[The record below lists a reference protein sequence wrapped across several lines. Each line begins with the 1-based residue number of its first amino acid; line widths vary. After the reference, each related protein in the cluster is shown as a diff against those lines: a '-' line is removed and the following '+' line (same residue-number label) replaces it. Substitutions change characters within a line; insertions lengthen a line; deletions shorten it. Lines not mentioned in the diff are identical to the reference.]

1 MSRLRAFFADYFGKG
16 PGAPKY
22 ATGLEIPEDDQL
34 PEDTAP
40 KYAAGR
46 RPSVSPRIP
55 PARRDGCHRGL
66 DCRAPPGRLPKVF
79 PAGEETLP
87 WG

>member
-40 KYAAGR
+40 KYATGLE
-46 RPSVSPRIP
+46 IP
-55 PARRDGCHRGL
+55 EDEQPQQDAAQEYATG
-66 DCRAPPGRLPKVF
+66 P
-79 PAGEETLP
+79 
-87 WG
+87 